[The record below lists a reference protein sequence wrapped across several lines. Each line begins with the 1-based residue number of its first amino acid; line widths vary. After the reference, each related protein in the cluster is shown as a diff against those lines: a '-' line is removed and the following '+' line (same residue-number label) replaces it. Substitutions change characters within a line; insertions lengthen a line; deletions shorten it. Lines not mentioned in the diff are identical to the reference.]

1 MRRGA
6 DNPLFD
12 NSARCCCADTTTG
25 TWLAFPNVDAR
36 LSATWMLH
44 HRTMKSRTHKRSL
57 KEELMIKLRGKL
69 YPLAPW
75 AAGVL
80 IALMGTPA
88 GAVDLKTADGAWT
101 FSIAGNVNVHYI
113 YSKCEDSPSA
123 VDGGLACTGTA
134 SGSSVS
140 NIGNG
145 LLPAA
150 FTFGVATT
158 QGGYDLSAHL
168 GLFPGIA
175 TNDGGSPNL
184 EANGASNTALGT
196 TGLDVR
202 QVYMTFG
209 NKDMGTFTL
218 GRNIGLFGADVILND
233 MTLPGVGG
241 AGTASG
247 PAPANTTLGSIG
259 LGYIYTDWLA
269 QMDYTT
275 PDYSG
280 LNFTIGIF
288 DPLTAL
294 AGGAGTP
301 AGKKAPGF
309 HGKVAWT
316 MPINST
322 TKFYGSAT
330 FISQKQNFEP
340 PGTPTA
346 YDYNGTGFDVFA
358 KIDVEDFEA
367 FAYYYH
373 GSGLGTTGLFIRSA
387 DPAGNTRDSDGFL
400 VQATYKVGQ
409 VKFGVNYGESKLDL
423 ANAGDSPTL
432 VSKNRKVTGGVY
444 DSLTKNLTLLAEVT
458 EVKADAH
465 NGNTNKSTNF
475 NVGAFLSF

>member
-1 MRRGA
+1 M
-6 DNPLFD
+6 
-12 NSARCCCADTTTG
+12 T
-25 TWLAFPNVDAR
+25 
-36 LSATWMLH
+36 
-44 HRTMKSRTHKRSL
+44 
-57 KEELMIKLRGKL
+57 KLRGKL
-69 YPLAPW
+69 YPIAPW

-80 IALMGTPA
+80 FGLMGTPA

-101 FSIAGNVNVHYI
+101 FSIDGNVNVHYI
-113 YSKCEDSPSA
+113 YSKCENSPSA

-134 SGSSVS
+134 SGSNVS

-168 GLFPGIA
+168 GLYPGIA

-184 EANGASNTALGT
+184 QQNTQALGTNTGLGT

-209 NKDMGTFTL
+209 NKDMGTFL
-218 GRNIGLFGADVILND
+218 FGRNFGLFGFDAIIND

-241 AGTASG
+241 AGSASS

-259 LGYIYTDWLA
+259 LGYIYVDTLA

-275 PDYSG
+275 PDFSG

-288 DPLTAL
+288 DPINA
-294 AGGAGTP
+294 AGVPGA

-316 MPINST
+316 VPISDT

-330 FISQKQNFEP
+330 FITQKQNFDT
-340 PGTPTA
+340 GATTS
-346 YDYNGTGFDVFA
+346 YSYNGTGFDVFA
-358 KIDVEDFEA
+358 KIDVADFEA
-367 FAYYYH
+367 CASYYH

-387 DPAGNTRDSDGFL
+387 DALGNTRDSDGFL

-423 ANAGDSPTL
+423 ANAADSPTL

-458 EVKADAH
+458 DVKADAH
-465 NGNTNKSTNF
+465 NGNSNKSTNF